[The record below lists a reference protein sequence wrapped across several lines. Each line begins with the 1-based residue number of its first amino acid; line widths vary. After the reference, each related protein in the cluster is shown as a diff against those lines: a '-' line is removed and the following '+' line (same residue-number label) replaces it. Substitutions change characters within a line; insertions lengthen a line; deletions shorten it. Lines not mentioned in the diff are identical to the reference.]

1 MIDGHLEVEASSLG
15 LFLTSAANSFLH
27 MPGRRC
33 CCLVNFG
40 ALAGTLLLFAF
51 CGGACHKSDSSA
63 KRLTTSGPLRPYK
76 LPGINEELLC
86 GKLTVFENRETRS
99 GRTIDL
105 NVVVLPAL
113 DPTSKEEPLFHL
125 EGGPGVAATGA
136 ADFYAKEGKEYRR
149 HRDVVLVDQRGTGK
163 SNPLTAA
170 ARTKSP
176 QDYLTE
182 MYPVEYVQNLRQALE
197 QRADLTQYTTSIA
210 MDDLDDVRAW
220 LGYDRINLFGL
231 SYGTRAVLVYMRQH
245 PDRVRSAILMGVAPT
260 YLKMPLYHARAAK
273 RAMDLLLEQ
282 CAKDEAC
289 HEAFPQIQQEWEE
302 VVERLGREPARVEY
316 SPPNKSATVTVEIQ
330 RDIFAEKLR
339 FRMYSPDG
347 ARRIPLIIHQAA
359 RGDFGPFLK
368 EAIPADRSVPD
379 FIADGMYLCV
389 TCAEDTPFIDQD
401 EAAKV
406 NAGNPFGNYR
416 VFQQTRACS
425 MWPRGK
431 IPNGFHE
438 PVTSNIPVLILS
450 GNLDPI
456 TPPQRGEEVASHL
469 PNSKHVI
476 IAHGAHM
483 PDGLTNFECVDQ
495 LMQEFL
501 SKGSTKDLDTS
512 CVERVLSP
520 PFVTN
525 ESK

>member
-1 MIDGHLEVEASSLG
+1 
-15 LFLTSAANSFLH
+15 
-27 MPGRRC
+27 
-33 CCLVNFG
+33 
-40 ALAGTLLLFAF
+40 
-51 CGGACHKSDSSA
+51 
-63 KRLTTSGPLRPYK
+63 LRPCK

-99 GRTIDL
+99 ERTIDL
-105 NVVVLPAL
+105 SVVVLPAL
-113 DPTSKEEPLFHL
+113 DSTSKEEPLFHL

-149 HRDVVLVDQRGTGK
+149 HSDVVLVDQRGTGK

-182 MYPVEYVQNLRQALE
+182 MYPVEYVKNLRQALE
-197 QRADLTQYTTSIA
+197 QRADLKQYTTSIA

-273 RAMDLLLEQ
+273 RAMDLLLKQ
-282 CAKDEAC
+282 CAHDDAC
-289 HEAFPQIQQEWEE
+289 HQAFPKIQQEWEE

-316 SPPNKSATVTVEIQ
+316 PLPDKSATVTVEIQ

-347 ARRIPLIIHQAA
+347 ARRVPLIIHQAA
-359 RGDFGPFLK
+359 RGDFRPFLK

-379 FIADGMYLCV
+379 FIADGM
-389 TCAEDTPFIDQD
+389 
-401 EAAKV
+401 
-406 NAGNPFGNYR
+406 
-416 VFQQTRACS
+416 
-425 MWPRGK
+425 
-431 IPNGFHE
+431 
-438 PVTSNIPVLILS
+438 
-450 GNLDPI
+450 
-456 TPPQRGEEVASHL
+456 
-469 PNSKHVI
+469 
-476 IAHGAHM
+476 
-483 PDGLTNFECVDQ
+483 
-495 LMQEFL
+495 
-501 SKGSTKDLDTS
+501 
-512 CVERVLSP
+512 
-520 PFVTN
+520 
-525 ESK
+525 